1 MLKKWF
7 VGVARYEWL
16 NYYIDVEYLE
26 NEKVQIWISRKNH
39 AIKLFL
45 IGYLKGNDNIDDDW
59 IKSNLIEYIEEYEDF
74 IDDNNLE

>member
-1 MLKKWF
+1 MLKKWY

-16 NYYIDVEYLE
+16 NYYVDVEYLE
-26 NEKVQIWISRKNH
+26 NEKVQIWISRKNQ

-59 IKSNLIEYIEEYEDF
+59 IKGNLIEYIEVYEDF